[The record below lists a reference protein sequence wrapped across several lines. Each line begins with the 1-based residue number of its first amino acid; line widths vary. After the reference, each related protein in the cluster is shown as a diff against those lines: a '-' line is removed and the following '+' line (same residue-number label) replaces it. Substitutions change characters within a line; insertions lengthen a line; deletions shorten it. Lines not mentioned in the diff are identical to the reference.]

1 MSKNRKQILFEKFS
15 GQLHLLKENN
25 LIDIDLK
32 YEKTYICP
40 LCLNQFSENDLVPD
54 KTKNYLTEEDAPP
67 AALGGSR
74 IALTCKKCNSECG
87 HKIDYQLKKLIE
99 HEENS
104 RFIKGTIQ
112 RGTIEHEG
120 KQVTVEMTSE
130 GNGVLKAAH
139 DEKRN
144 NPTLFKKFI
153 AKVKKG
159 KLLDFKPKSHRLD
172 NNKINY
178 AFYKTNYIITFS
190 KFGYIFL
197 LDNAYDSLR
206 EQILNPE
213 TELIKYNFAI
223 HNPHLSNHIGT
234 HYILDNEI
242 KAVFNIFNLKS
253 KLSEKAYGA
262 FLPIPNITFAKF
274 VEEMGKKIVNN
285 VAGFNKSEYDEDIDL
300 FADIN
305 EINKI
310 FNWIN
315 NRN

>member
-1 MSKNRKQILFEKFS
+1 MSKNRKQILFDKFP

-40 LCLNQFSENDLVPD
+40 LCLNQFSENDLVAN

-67 AALGGSR
+67 ASLGGSR

-87 HKIDYQLKKLIE
+87 HKIDYQLKELIE

-104 RFIKGTIQ
+104 KFIKGTIQ
-112 RGTIEHEG
+112 RGTIDYEG
-120 KQVTVEMTSE
+120 EQVTVEMSAD
-130 GNGVLKAAH
+130 GNGVLQARH
-139 DEKRN
+139 DTKRN

-153 AKVKKG
+153 DSIKKG
-159 KLLDFKPKSHRLD
+159 NLINFKPKAHRLD

-197 LDNAYDSLR
+197 LNKSYDKLR

-213 TELIKYNFAI
+213 KELIKYNLAI
-223 HNPHLSNHIGT
+223 HNPHLSKHIGT

-242 KAVFNIFNLKS
+242 KAIFNIFNMKTRLT
-253 KLSEKAYGA
+253 EKAYGA
-262 FLPIPNITFAKF
+262 FLPIPNISFEKF
-274 VEEMGKKIVNN
+274 VEEMEKKIVKN
-285 VAGFNKSEYDEDIDL
+285 VAVFNKSEYDDSKDL
-300 FADIN
+300 FSDIE
-305 EINKI
+305 EIKKI
-310 FNWIN
+310 INWIN
-315 NRN
+315 QK

>member
-32 YEKTYICP
+32 YENTYICP
-40 LCLNQFSENDLVPD
+40 LCLNQFSEDDLISN

-67 AALGGSR
+67 ASLGGSR

-87 HKIDYQLKKLIE
+87 HKIDYQLKELIE

-120 KQVTVEMTSE
+120 KPVTVEMSSE
-130 GNGVLKAAH
+130 GNGVIRAVH

-144 NPTLFKKFI
+144 NPAIFKKFI
-153 AKVKKG
+153 KKLKKG
-159 KLLDFKPKSHRLD
+159 WLLDFKPKAHRLD
-172 NNKINY
+172 NDKINY
-178 AFYKTNYIITFS
+178 AFYKTNYIIAFS

-197 LDNAYDSLR
+197 LDDAYNKLR

-213 TELIKYNFAI
+213 KKLINYNFAI
-223 HNPHLSNHIGT
+223 HNPHLSHHIGT
-234 HYILDNEI
+234 HYILDSEI
-242 KAVFNIFNLKS
+242 KAIFNIFNLKT
-253 KLSEKAYGA
+253 KLTEKAYGA
-262 FLPIPNITFAKF
+262 FLPIPKISFDKF
-274 VEEMGKKIVNN
+274 VEEMENKIVNN
-285 VAGFNKSEYDEDIDL
+285 VAVFNKSEYDEDKDL
-300 FADIN
+300 FSDIG
-305 EINKI
+305 EIKKI
-310 FNWIN
+310 HNWIN
-315 NRN
+315 H

>member
-15 GQLHLLKENN
+15 RQLHLLKENN

-40 LCLNQFSENDLVPD
+40 LCLNQFSEDDLISN

-67 AALGGSR
+67 ASLGGSR

-87 HKIDYQLKKLIE
+87 YTIDYQLKELIE

-120 KQVTVEMTSE
+120 KPVTVEMSSE
-130 GNGVLKAAH
+130 GNGVIRAVH

-144 NPTLFKKFI
+144 NPTIFKKFKKI
-153 AKVKKG
+153 LKKG
-159 KLLDFKPKSHRLD
+159 RLLDFKPKAHSLD

-197 LDNAYDSLR
+197 LDSAYNKLR

-213 TELIKYNFAI
+213 KKLINYNFAI
-223 HNPHLSNHIGT
+223 HNPHLSQHIGT
-234 HYILDNEI
+234 HYILDSEI
-242 KAVFNIFNLKS
+242 KAIFNIFNLKT
-253 KLSEKAYGA
+253 KLTEKAYGA
-262 FLPIPNITFAKF
+262 FLPIPKISFDKF
-274 VEEMGKKIVNN
+274 VEEMEKKIVNN
-285 VAGFNKSEYDEDIDL
+285 IAVFNKSEYDGGKDL
-300 FADIN
+300 FSDIG
-305 EINKI
+305 EIKKI
-310 FNWIN
+310 QNWIN
-315 NRN
+315 H